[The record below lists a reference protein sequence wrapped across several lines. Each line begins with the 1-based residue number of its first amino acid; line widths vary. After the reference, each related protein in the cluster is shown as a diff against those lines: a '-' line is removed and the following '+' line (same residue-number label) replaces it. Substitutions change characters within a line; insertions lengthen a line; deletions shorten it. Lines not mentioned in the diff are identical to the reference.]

1 MGFLP
6 ACIDFRLSKQ
16 EISIT
21 AGQPSVAV
29 LAPPAAR
36 DAARHGGEPS
46 EVGRA
51 SWTEPTESPA
61 EAA

>member
-1 MGFLP
+1 MGFLH

-29 LAPPAAR
+29 LAPPAA
-36 DAARHGGEPS
+36 AHHGGEPR